1 MFSPG
6 ETICHRFIIPF
17 VANEISKVIITYK
30 QNDHIVFIKTITS
43 GFEEADSRL
52 KTKFNVTF
60 TQNESLTFKDLYDYY
75 IQINVLTTFGTRA
88 TSKEIKGRSG
98 VQYHKEVITP

>member
-1 MFSPG
+1 MFNPG
-6 ETICHRFIIPF
+6 ETVVHQFVIPF
-17 VANEISKVIITYK
+17 VAAEIAKVIVSYK
-30 QNDHIVFIKTITS
+30 QGDCIVFEKTITS